1 MNRLI
6 HKITISGLTLLL
18 LGGVVS
24 PSIAFADSSTT
35 NNSSVTTAKTTEQ
48 TYNVQSI
55 GLPYTLVSDKTGI
68 HKVYWYGKWPDS
80 VTATQAND
88 PVFIQGLNDLYP
100 EIPDISNFTGTLASM
115 IVPIS
120 LLPGE
125 TTIDYLVRSAG
136 GEAGSGAD
144 FIDSMT
150 TSTYMSSWII
160 GNSARF
166 KTGQLTRDDFQ
177 ANYENEFRPKMEK
190 IDGTEGLIKSYDQI
204 FATEDDDTFK
214 SLISSMMGGML
225 LGTHLGTESDE
236 QLATIKTDD
245 SVRQMRAMLTAPMT
259 NYLHLQ
265 ADGTYE
271 LDGLV
276 LSEFQ
281 ALSSWFV
288 DVVTPDPDPDPNPA
302 TSQPVTVHYVDA
314 KGKQVAPD
322 KTLTGSL
329 GSAYATNALTIKNY
343 KLSKS
348 PANAKGTFTSQA
360 QTVTYVYDPEIQ
372 TGGSGATVAPEGS
385 AVYGLKK
392 LALYKKTSFTKKNR
406 ITVYA
411 KKSRQNRPMFV
422 VTGYTKSASGA
433 KRYKVRD
440 VNHHSKTAGKTG
452 YITAKK
458 SVVAPVY
465 YTKKTNKI
473 TVTNPSGIN
482 AYAKKNL
489 TKKKA
494 HYRQGQVLKVKK
506 IVHHN
511 LTTRFVLTNG
521 RYVTANKKLVI
532 AGKKTMPKKIVTK
545 TAVNRY
551 RTANLTKRNRHYRQN
566 TVLKVT
572 GWTYSNANNFSK
584 RDTLRYKVS
593 GGYVTGNSR
602 YVRGIK

>member
-24 PSIAFADSSTT
+24 PGIAFADSTDPT
-35 NNSSVTTAKTTEQ
+35 QSVTTKTGDLQ
-48 TYNVQSI
+48 TYPVRAMESM
-55 GLPYTLVSDKTGI
+55 YTLMSGKNGNE
-68 HKVYWYGKWPDS
+68 KLYWYPKWP
-80 VTATQAND
+80 TTITKAEAED
-88 PVFIQGLNDLYP
+88 PAFIQGLNDMYP
-100 EIPDISNFTGTLASM
+100 EITDLSNLTRTFADSMVDID
-115 IVPIS
+115 

-125 TTIDYLVRSAG
+125 SLVDYQFREIG
-136 GEAGSGAD
+136 GEEVAGMSKAD
-144 FIDSMT
+144 YINNMVLSAYLPAWMIGT
-150 TSTYMSSWII
+150 NAKYITHQITRSEMQTS
-160 GNSARF
+160 
-166 KTGQLTRDDFQ
+166 
-177 ANYENEFRPKMEK
+177 YETNFRPKLVEIGGMSGMIK
-190 IDGTEGLIKSYDQI
+190 IYDDL
-204 FATEDDDTFK
+204 FKLEDDDEFFSTVSNLLK
-214 SLISSMMGGML
+214 NSL
-225 LGTHLGTESDE
+225 LGSHLGDRTNK
-236 QLATIKTDD
+236 QLAAIEPDD
-245 SVRQMRAMLTAPMT
+245 SARQTRALITAPMS
-259 NYLHLQ
+259 NYLHPLG
-265 ADGTYE
+265 DGNYKM
-271 LDGLV
+271 DGIV
-276 LSEFQ
+276 GSEFQ
-281 ALSSWFV
+281 SFSSWFV
-288 DVVTPDPDPDPNPA
+288 DVVTPDPDPNPA
-302 TSQPVTVHYVDA
+302 MSQPVTVHYVDT

-329 GSAYATNALTIKNY
+329 GSAYATDALTIKNY
-343 KLSKS
+343 KLSQT

-360 QTVTYVYDPEIQ
+360 QTVTYIYEPEIQ

-385 AVYGLKK
+385 AIYGLKK

-406 ITVYA
+406 ITIYA

-458 SVVAPVY
+458 SIVAPVY
-465 YTKKTNKI
+465 YTKKTSKI

-545 TAVNRY
+545 TAINRY
-551 RTANLTKRNRHYRQN
+551 RTANLTKRNRHYRKN

-572 GWTYSNANNFSK
+572 SWTYSNANNFSK
-584 RDTLRYKVS
+584 RDTLRYQVS

>member
-18 LGGVVS
+18 LSGVVS
-24 PSIAFADSSTT
+24 PGIAFADSST
-35 NNSSVTTAKTTEQ
+35 SPVATAKTTEQ

-55 GLPYTLVSDKTGI
+55 GLPYTLVSDKTGT
-68 HKVYWYGKWPDS
+68 HKIYWYAKWPAS
-80 VTATQAND
+80 VTAKQAND
-88 PVFIQGLNDLYP
+88 PAFIQGLNDLYP
-100 EIPDISNFTGTLASM
+100 EIPDISNFTGSFASM
-115 IVPIS
+115 IVPVS
-120 LLPGE
+120 LFPGE
-125 TTIDYLVRSAG
+125 TTIDYLVRSTG
-136 GEAGSGAD
+136 GDASSGAD

-166 KTGQLTRDDFQ
+166 KTGQLTREDFQ

-204 FATEDDDTFK
+204 FATEDDDIFK
-214 SLISSMMGGML
+214 SLISSMMSGML

-271 LDGLV
+271 LDGLI
-276 LSEFQ
+276 LGEFQ

-329 GSAYATNALTIKNY
+329 GSAYTTDALTIKSY
-343 KLSKS
+343 KLSKT

-360 QTVTYVYDPEIQ
+360 QTVTYIYEPEIQ

-385 AVYGLKK
+385 AIYGLKK

-406 ITVYA
+406 ITIYA

-465 YTKKTNKI
+465 YTKKTSKI

-545 TAVNRY
+545 TAINRY
-551 RTANLTKRNRHYRQN
+551 RTANLTKRNRHYRKN

-584 RDTLRYKVS
+584 HDTLRYQIS